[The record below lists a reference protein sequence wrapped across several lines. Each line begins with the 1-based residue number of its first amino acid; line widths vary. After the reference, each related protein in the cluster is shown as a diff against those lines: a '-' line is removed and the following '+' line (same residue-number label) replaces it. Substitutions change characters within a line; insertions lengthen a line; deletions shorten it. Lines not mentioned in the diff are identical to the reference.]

1 MVLHFYTSSVGSS
14 FVVVVVLIKATM
26 KVVGQSNQE
35 TTLVTLEDGKQIPLI
50 QEEDT
55 LQNYGVCRVEIPF
68 TEEERIYWSK
78 VGSILLFFEK
88 FQIFYAFF
96 KKK

>member
-1 MVLHFYTSSVGSS
+1 
-14 FVVVVVLIKATM
+14 M

-55 LQNYGVCRVEIPF
+55 LRNYGVCRVEIPF

-78 VGSILLFFEK
+78 VGSILFF
-88 FQIFYAFF
+88 
-96 KKK
+96 